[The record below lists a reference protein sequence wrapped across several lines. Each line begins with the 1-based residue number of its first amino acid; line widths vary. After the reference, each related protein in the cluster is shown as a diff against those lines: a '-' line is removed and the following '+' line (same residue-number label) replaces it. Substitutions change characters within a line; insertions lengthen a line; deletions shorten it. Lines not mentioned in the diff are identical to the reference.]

1 MNPLRLVFFG
11 TQEFA
16 KTILKSLVQDPEY
29 DVVLVITQPDK
40 PVGRKHVLTPPP
52 VKVFCES
59 EGIAYAQPESLKG
72 YTLPVIDIDIAVVAQ
87 YGKILPK
94 AIIDAPRFGTINVH
108 TSLLPL
114 YRGASPIQSALIDGQ
129 TETGVTI
136 MKMDE
141 GMDTGPVLTQQ
152 RVAISETA
160 TYEQLDTLLA
170 DVGATLLLK
179 TLPQYISGIVVP
191 QPQDNTR
198 ASMCRL
204 FTREDGEIAWHKK
217 TATEIYNQYRGM
229 TPWPGVWTLWQ
240 GKRIKILSVFP
251 HTKILTAGQVFFEN
265 NSLLVGT
272 VDGSIEIQHVQLEG
286 KNPMDAH
293 TFVRGYP
300 HFVGSV
306 LGV

>member
-16 KTILKSLVQDPEY
+16 KTILNSLVQDTRY
-29 DVVLVITQPDK
+29 DIVLVITQPDK

-59 EGIAYAQPESLKG
+59 KGIAYEQPESLKK
-72 YTLPVIDIDIAVVAQ
+72 YTFSLPDIDIAVVAQ

-94 AIIDAPRFGTINVH
+94 TIINAPRFGTINVH

-141 GMDTGPVLTQQ
+141 GMDTGPLLTQQ
-152 RVAISETA
+152 KIAIPETA
-160 TYEQLDTLLA
+160 TYQELDTLLA
-170 DVGATLLLK
+170 DVGATLLLA
-179 TLPQYISGIVVP
+179 TLPQYISGQVVP
-191 QPQDNTR
+191 QPQNEQVAT
-198 ASMCRL
+198 MCQL
-204 FTREDGEIAWHKK
+204 LTREDGGIAWHKK

-240 GKRIKILSVFP
+240 GKRIKFLSLIP
-251 HTKILTAGQVFFEN
+251 HKQTLPPGQVFFEN
-265 NSLLVGT
+265 NSLLIGT
-272 VDGSIEIQHVQLEG
+272 VEGAIEIQHVQLEG